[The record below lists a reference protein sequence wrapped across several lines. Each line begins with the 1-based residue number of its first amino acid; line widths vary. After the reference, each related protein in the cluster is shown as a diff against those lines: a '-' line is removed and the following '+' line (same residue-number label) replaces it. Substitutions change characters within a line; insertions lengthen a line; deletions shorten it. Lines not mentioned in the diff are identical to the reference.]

1 MTGRSKLTD
10 QRRSRVLEASGCN
23 GFPDLVKID
32 VDGFECSVLRG
43 ASQVMRRHPKVAIE
57 VHPCWL
63 PRYGSSAS
71 EVVALLSLDSYRV
84 WILPHGLQQV
94 KPWSGEELGGYS
106 QKFNLFLLPAQL

>member
-1 MTGRSKLTD
+1 
-10 QRRSRVLEASGCN
+10 VLEASGCN

-71 EVVALLSLDSYRV
+71 EVVALLSLDSYRLWV
-84 WILPHGLQQV
+84 LSHGFQQV
-94 KPWSGEELGGYS
+94 KLSSGEGLVRYS
-106 QKFNLFLLPAQL
+106 RKIYLFLLPAQL